1 MNDLS
6 LRAWRTAA
14 LSRDFGG
21 GSGLVVEKG
30 ILDMGRS
37 NVLDL
42 DSDLID
48 GAVLLMLRLVLASC
62 FLTLRRLRRGDGDS
76 IASCF
81 MVEGIVKR
89 QYWMIVGSG
98 V

>member
-6 LRAWRTAA
+6 FRAWRTAA

-30 ILDMGRS
+30 ILDMVRS
-37 NVLDL
+37 DELDL

-48 GAVLLMLRLVLASC
+48 GAVFLMLTLVLASC
-62 FLTLRRLRRGDGDS
+62 FLILRRLRRGSGDS
-76 IASCF
+76 RASCF
-81 MVEGIVKR
+81 MVEGIVKKE
-89 QYWMIVGSG
+89 
-98 V
+98 